1 MIAARICLVFGG
13 HDVVGRYF
21 QDHPNGHVAR
31 IEGEGQGMARLQQLY
46 GLLRREW
53 EAARGC

>member
-1 MIAARICLVFGG
+1 MHPAGVGNG

-46 GLLRREW
+46 GLLRRG
-53 EAARGC
+53 RVRYLPGSR